1 MKLQVFLPLVI
12 ALTPLL
18 AACGGD
24 TPSTPANAT
33 VPAVAANTTVPAS
46 ETTGAGAASAAVATS
61 IATLEASPTAE
72 LPTMLATGSPTA
84 QTPSVASE
92 AALLE
97 GQALVDLLRRGG
109 NVIFFRHAA
118 TDRSQTDSDAQN
130 LENCQT
136 QRNLSEQGR
145 SDARAIGQAFQALGI
160 PVGQVLASPYC
171 RTLET
176 AQLAFGRVEPSRD
189 LLPTLSAEDDA
200 RREELVAGL
209 RRLLGTPPA
218 TGVNTILV
226 SHQFNLQDATSVSIV
241 EGEAAVFEPV
251 GANGFRLV
259 ARVPPNM
266 WATLV

>member
-1 MKLQVFLPLVI
+1 MKMKLQVFLALVI
-12 ALTPLL
+12 ALTSLL

-33 VPAVAANTTVPAS
+33 IPAVAANITIHAG
-46 ETTGAGAASAAVATS
+46 ETTGAGAAS
-61 IATLEASPTAE
+61 PTAE
-72 LPTMLATGSPTA
+72 PPTMLATASPA
-84 QTPSVASE
+84 VQTPSVATE

-109 NVIFFRHAA
+109 HVIFFRHAA
-118 TDRSQTDSDAQN
+118 TDRSQTDSDVQN

-145 SDARAIGQAFQALGI
+145 SDARAIGQAFQELGI

-176 AQLAFGRVEPSRD
+176 AQLAFERVESSRE
-189 LLPTLSAEDDA
+189 LLPTLSAENNA
-200 RREELVAGL
+200 RRQELVAKL
-209 RRLLGTPPA
+209 RRLLSTPPA

-226 SHQFNLQDATSVSIV
+226 SHQFNLQDAASVSIA

-259 ARVPPNM
+259 ARVPPNT